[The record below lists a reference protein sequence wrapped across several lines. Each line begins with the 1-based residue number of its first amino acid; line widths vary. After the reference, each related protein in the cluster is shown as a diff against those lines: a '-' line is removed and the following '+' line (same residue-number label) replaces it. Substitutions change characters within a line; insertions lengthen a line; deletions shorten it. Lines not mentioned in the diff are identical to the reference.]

1 MVFRGARDATA
12 QTVGIADPSAVSMR
26 HFRQGVRSYT
36 ATSGAAPG
44 REGVARHIRP
54 RVHGCRHCPYEPQT
68 RREHDEGSRM
78 NEWLAFGTVA
88 VICGLLAALTRWA
101 GSEGGDQ
108 QPPDTPAA
116 P

>member
-1 MVFRGARDATA
+1 
-12 QTVGIADPSAVSMR
+12 
-26 HFRQGVRSYT
+26 
-36 ATSGAAPG
+36 
-44 REGVARHIRP
+44 
-54 RVHGCRHCPYEPQT
+54 
-68 RREHDEGSRM
+68 M

-116 P
+116 PWAASQAKSRCRKTIGHENEPCGAADAGIAGKPLTNSPREAMAIV